1 MRAIASG
8 NVSAISG
15 NAGGQIPQAVAKAY
29 QEFSAMVL
37 YSSEDLPCS
46 VVVINR
52 WNSVVRL
59 KATDEEVR
67 PGVGGWAGLQV

>member
-1 MRAIASG
+1 MRAIAIG

-15 NAGGQIPQAVAKAY
+15 NAGGLVPQAVAKAY

-46 VVVINR
+46 VR
-52 WNSVVRL
+52 RHQ
-59 KATDEEVR
+59 KMEVS
-67 PGVGGWAGLQV
+67 G